1 MEEVLALLGEKLN
14 YTQELLM
21 VALILGRTMPMIML
35 TPFLGGQVMPP
46 EIKMGLGLLL
56 TILVWPIASTAL
68 SGAVPFTAVGFF
80 FLIMKEV
87 FIGMIIGFVNAQI
100 FYAMDMAGRLIDT
113 VRGTSMSEVM
123 VPHSKQRATPTGSMY
138 YQLLLVIFFAL
149 GGHHVFLE
157 GYFMSFARIPI
168 NEVLA
173 MGVGLAPFSDYM
185 IRLTSSILVVAV
197 TLAAPVIAAT
207 FITDV
212 VFGILNRVAPQLN
225 AYFMSMPV
233 KALGGI
239 MIIFISFGA
248 IVANFEVYAEWAV
261 VTTQGAINYLVETME
276 P

>member
-1 MEEVLALLGEKLN
+1 MEQLLTLVGEKLN

-35 TPFLGGQVMPP
+35 TPFLGGQVMPT
-46 EIKMGLGLLL
+46 EVKMGLGVLL
-56 TILVWPIASTAL
+56 TMLIWPTATMAL

-80 FLIMKEV
+80 FLMLKEA
-87 FIGMIIGFVNAQI
+87 FIGMSIGFMNSHI

-123 VPHSKQRATPTGSMY
+123 VPHSKQRSTPTGSMY
-138 YQLLLVIFFAL
+138 YQLLLVIFFIL

-157 GYFMSFARIPI
+157 GFFMSFASIPI
-168 NEVLA
+168 NETLA
-173 MGVGLAPFSDYM
+173 IGAGFETFVNYM
-185 IRLTSSILVVAV
+185 VRMTANILLVAV

-233 KALGGI
+233 KALGGVV
-239 MIIFISFGA
+239 IIFISFGA
-248 IVANFEVYAEWAV
+248 IVGNFEVYSEWAV
-261 VTTQGAINYLVETME
+261 VATRSTIEYLAATMD
-276 P
+276 

>member
-1 MEEVLALLGEKLN
+1 MEQLLTLVGEKLN

-35 TPFLGGQVMPP
+35 TPFLGGQVMPT
-46 EIKMGLGLLL
+46 EVKMGLGVLL
-56 TILVWPIASTAL
+56 TMLIWPTATMAL

-80 FLIMKEV
+80 FLMLKEA
-87 FIGMIIGFVNAQI
+87 FIGMSIGFMNSHI

-123 VPHSKQRATPTGSMY
+123 VPHSKQRSTPTGSMY
-138 YQLLLVIFFAL
+138 YQLLLVIFFIL

-157 GYFMSFARIPI
+157 GFFMSFASIPI
-168 NEVLA
+168 NETLA
-173 MGVGLAPFSDYM
+173 IGAGLETFVNYM
-185 IRLTSSILVVAV
+185 ARMTANILLVAV

-233 KALGGI
+233 KALGGVV
-239 MIIFISFGA
+239 IIFISFGA
-248 IVANFEVYAEWAV
+248 IVGNFEVYSEWAV
-261 VTTQGAINYLVETME
+261 VATRSTIEYLAATMD
-276 P
+276 